1 MCSTLVCIQPVMG
14 HHVQCLTTPG
24 LHYKI
29 PAFSDPAPGKSYAT
43 TYEQMGSR
51 ATQPLAK
58 ILRAGILLLR
68 PGVIL
73 LLRLNTLLLLL
84 LLVLSFYY

>member
-1 MCSTLVCIQPVMG
+1 MYSNSNSISISNSNSNSNSSECY
-14 HHVQCLTTPG
+14 TPG

-29 PAFSDPAPGKSYAT
+29 PVFSDPAPGKYYAA

-58 ILRAGILLLR
+58 ILRAGILLWR
-68 PGVIL
+68 PGVM
-73 LLRLNTLLLLL
+73 
-84 LLVLSFYY
+84 